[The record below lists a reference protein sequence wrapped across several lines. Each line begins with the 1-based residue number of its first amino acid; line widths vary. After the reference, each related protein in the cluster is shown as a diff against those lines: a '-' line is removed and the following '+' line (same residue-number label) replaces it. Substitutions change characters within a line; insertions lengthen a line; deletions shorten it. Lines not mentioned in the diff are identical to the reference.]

1 MPYLNWK
8 AVDESKVVLEV
19 ITHPKRGSQLNVTL
33 SAAARDELCP
43 RLEGSLGG
51 GEGELR
57 LDLPREWIIF
67 WKQRETES
75 RLLIAHPQ
83 EKEWVTTVALDAP
96 HGLKFLERLKVLK
109 SGESVAI
116 GELAPIGNVSNV
128 EVVIKI
134 S

>member
-8 AVDESKVVLEV
+8 TQSVELEV
-19 ITHPKRGSQLNVTL
+19 VSHEQRGSQLTMRL
-33 SAAARDELCP
+33 GRAAFDELLP
-43 RLEGSLGG
+43 RLEGVYIG

-57 LDLPREWIIF
+57 LDLPKDWIIF
-67 WKQRETES
+67 WKLRETES

-96 HGLKFLERLKVLK
+96 HGLKFMERLKALK
-109 SGESVAI
+109 PGESVAL

-128 EVVIKI
+128 EVVVQL